1 MASPIS
7 ASIGT
12 GSGMDIGAIV
22 KVLVDADTA
31 AKASQ
36 IQRQTANNSA
46 MISGVASLKSAL
58 STYQD
63 ALKKLNDKDSPAFLA
78 YAATS
83 GNEKAVTATANNSAV
98 PGTYQVE
105 VVKLATSSRVA
116 SQTFA
121 GPDAPISEG
130 TLEITQNGKVYKVE
144 VGPNATLQTVRDSI
158 NSTLSKDGI
167 TANIISDGGKSRLVF
182 GSTTT
187 GKGSDI
193 SVGGD
198 IPELTIKNNVEI
210 SGDAAGRVGNLA
222 IDAEVKIDGMAITSK
237 SNKLDNTISGLSLE
251 LKAEGEKSLVTVGLN
266 NEGLK
271 KDVQAFVDAYNTLVK
286 TANSLTSTSKD
297 ADGNT
302 VLGPL
307 TGDPTT
313 RSLLAALRSE
323 LSVATSGG
331 ALTSLSQLG
340 INTARDG
347 TLEFN
352 DVKFQAALNDKKL
365 GGEVQALFTGDDG
378 VLSRMNKAIE
388 PYLQSGGV
396 LDKRNDTLNRAQ
408 RNLASQQEALDFRI
422 ESLTASLTK
431 KYIAMDVTVGKLK
444 AQADGI
450 TSMFD
455 AMNAQAKNS

>member
-58 STYQD
+58 STYQA
-63 ALKKLNDKDSPAFLA
+63 ALNKLNDKDAPSFLA

-83 GNEKAVTATANNSAV
+83 GNESAVGAKANNSAV
-98 PGTYQVE
+98 PGSYLVE
-105 VVKLATSSRVA
+105 VDKLATSSRVA
-116 SQTFA
+116 SKKFS
-121 GPDAPISEG
+121 GSDAPISPG
-130 TLEITQNGKVYKVE
+130 TLEITQNGKVHKVE
-144 VGPNATLQTVRDSI
+144 IGADATLQSVRDSI
-158 NSTLSKDGI
+158 NSTLGKEGI
-167 TANIISDGGKSRLVF
+167 TANIISDGNGSRLVF

-193 SVGGD
+193 SVGG
-198 IPELTIKNNVEI
+198 IPELVIDNSVEM
-210 SGDAAGRVGNLA
+210 SGDAAGRVGALA
-222 IDAEVKIDGMAITSK
+222 IDAEVRIDGILVTSK
-237 SNKLDNTISGLSLE
+237 SNQLDNTISGLSLD
-251 LKAEGEKSLVTVGLN
+251 LKAEGSKTTVTVGVN
-266 NEGLK
+266 HEGLK
-271 KDVQAFVDAYNTLVK
+271 KDVQTFVDAYNAVVK
-286 TANSLTSTSKD
+286 TINDLTSTSKD

-307 TGDPTT
+307 TGDPTA
-313 RSLLAALRSE
+313 RAVLASLRSE
-323 LSVATSGG
+323 LAVAQPGG
-331 ALTSLSQLG
+331 GLTSLGQLG
-340 INTARDG
+340 INTTKDG

-352 DVKFQAALNDKKL
+352 DVKFTAALNDKKL
-365 GGEVQALFTGDDG
+365 GGEVQKLFTSDDG
-378 VLSRMNKAIE
+378 VIARMNKAME
-388 PYLQSGGV
+388 PFLKSGGS
-396 LDKRNDTLNRAQ
+396 LDSRNDALNRSQ
-408 RNLASQQEALDFRI
+408 RQLASQQEALDYRI
-422 ESLTASLTK
+422 ESLTTSLTK
-431 KYIAMDVTVGKLK
+431 KYIAMDIAVGKLK
-444 AQADGI
+444 SQADGI

>member
-63 ALKKLNDKDSPAFLA
+63 ALKKLNNKDSPAFLA
-78 YAATS
+78 YSASS

-121 GPDAPISEG
+121 GPDAPVSQG

-167 TANIISDGGKSRLVF
+167 TANIINDGGKSRLVF

-187 GKGSDI
+187 GEGSDI
-193 SVGGD
+193 SVSG
-198 IPELTIKNNVEI
+198 IPELTIKNDVEI
-210 SGDAAGRVGNLA
+210 SGDAAGRVGSLA

-251 LKAEGEKSLVTVGLN
+251 LKAEGEKSLVTVGVN

-271 KDVQAFVDAYNTLVK
+271 KDVQTFVDAYNTLVK
-286 TANSLTSTSKD
+286 TVNSLTTTSQD

-307 TGDPTT
+307 MGDPTT
-313 RSLLAALRSE
+313 RSLLSALRSE
-323 LSVATSGG
+323 LAVAKSGSG
-331 ALTSLSQLG
+331 LTSLGQLG
-340 INTARDG
+340 INTAKDG

-378 VLSRMNKAIE
+378 VLARMNKAIE

-396 LDKRNDTLNRAQ
+396 LDKRNETLSRAQ
-408 RNLASQQEALDFRI
+408 RDLAAQQQALDFRI